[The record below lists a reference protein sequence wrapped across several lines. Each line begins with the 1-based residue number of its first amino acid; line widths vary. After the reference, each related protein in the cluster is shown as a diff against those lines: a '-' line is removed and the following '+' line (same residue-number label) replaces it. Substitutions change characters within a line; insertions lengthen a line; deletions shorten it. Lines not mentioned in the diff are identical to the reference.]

1 MSSQYNRGSG
11 ISFGL
16 SFLDVLCCG
25 LGAAVLLLL
34 IVKHGPAESSVDSE
48 GYLIQQ
54 ITRIQDQLAARTREL
69 DNLAIAVT
77 ESESKI
83 AEKVAQKQAGTA
95 IQSAQMTYYL
105 DLIKQLNAER
115 ESLKSARSQ
124 LFAAQAKKLAEEA
137 EAKKASEVI
146 DSQLTGL
153 LIRDTG
159 VVILLDASASMLS
172 RSIVEIIRLRAS
184 NQRIRQNAKK
194 WVTARESAK
203 WVYKKIA
210 DGGTY
215 QLFLFNDE
223 VRDGHGSVVNTT
235 SGVSWQNKGANV
247 LPVTDVI
254 DKTMARGAT
263 DLKSVL
269 EVVARLTPKPR
280 QVVLITDGLPT
291 LPGKSFLG
299 RLRDCPSKKRGVTP
313 IVSPVC
319 RLSVYL
325 NAVKVVEKDLVD
337 VPFDV
342 VLLPLDGDSN
352 AVYAYWL
359 LTSLSGGRLISPA
372 EGWPNA

>member
-1 MSSQYNRGSG
+1 MSNQSNRGSG

-54 ITRIQDQLAARTREL
+54 ITKIQDQLAARTREL
-69 DNLAIAVT
+69 DNLTIAVT
-77 ESESKI
+77 QSEYKI

-95 IQSAQMTYYL
+95 IQTAQMTYYL
-105 DLIKQLNAER
+105 DLVKQLNAER
-115 ESLKSARSQ
+115 QSLKSARPQ
-124 LFAAQAKKLAEEA
+124 LFAALTKKLVEDAV
-137 EAKKASEVI
+137 AKKASEAI
-146 DSQLTGL
+146 DNQLTGL
-153 LIRDTG
+153 LIKDTG

-184 NQRIRQNAKK
+184 NQRIQQNAKK

-203 WVYKKIA
+203 WVYKKIS
-210 DGGTY
+210 DGGAY

-223 VRDGHGSVVNTT
+223 VRDIHGSVVDT
-235 SGVSWQNKGANV
+235 SAGVSWQIKGANV
-247 LPVTDVI
+247 LSVTDTI
-254 DKTMARGAT
+254 DKAMPSGAT

-269 EVVARLTPKPR
+269 QVVARLIPKPR

-291 LPGKSFLG
+291 LPGKSSLG

-325 NAVKVVEKDLVD
+325 NAIKVVEKDLGG

-372 EGWPNA
+372 EGWPKA

>member
-77 ESESKI
+77 ESEFKI

-95 IQSAQMTYYL
+95 IQSARMTYYL

-115 ESLKSARSQ
+115 QSLKSARSQ
-124 LFAAQAKKLAEEA
+124 LFAAQAKKLIEEA

-184 NQRIRQNAKK
+184 NQRIQQNAKK

-210 DGGTY
+210 DSGTY

-223 VRDGHGSVVNTT
+223 VRDGRGSVVNSST
-235 SGVSWQNKGANV
+235 GVSWQNKGAKV
-247 LPVTDVI
+247 LPAIDTI
-254 DKTMARGAT
+254 DKALPRGAT

-325 NAVKVVEKDLVD
+325 NAIKVVEKDLVD

>member
-11 ISFGL
+11 VSFGL

-34 IVKHGPAESSVDSE
+34 IVKHGPAESSVDGE

-77 ESESKI
+77 ESEYKI
-83 AEKVAQKQAGTA
+83 AEKIAQKQAGSA

-115 ESLKSARSQ
+115 QSLKSARSQ
-124 LFAAQAKKLAEEA
+124 LFAAQAKKLEDEA

-153 LIRDTG
+153 LIKDTG

-184 NQRIRQNAKK
+184 NQHIQQNAKK

-203 WVYKKIA
+203 WVYKKIS
-210 DGGTY
+210 DGGNY
-215 QLFLFNDE
+215 QIFLFNDE
-223 VRDGHGSVVNTT
+223 VRDIHGRVVNTT
-235 SGVSWQNKGANV
+235 SGVSWQNKSANV
-247 LPVTDVI
+247 LPVTDAI
-254 DKTMARGAT
+254 DKAMPRGAT

-269 EVVARLTPKPR
+269 QVVARMKPEPR

-291 LPGKSFLG
+291 LPGTSSLG

-325 NAVKVVEKDLVD
+325 NAIKVVEKDLVD

-342 VLLPLDGDSN
+342 ILLPLDGDSN

-359 LTSLSGGRLISPA
+359 LSSLSGGRLISPA

>member
-54 ITRIQDQLAARTREL
+54 ITRIQDQLAAKTREL

-77 ESESKI
+77 ESEYKI

-95 IQSAQMTYYL
+95 IQSAQMKYYL

-115 ESLKSARSQ
+115 QSLKSARSQ
-124 LFAAQAKKLAEEA
+124 LFAAQAKKLLDEA
-137 EAKKASEVI
+137 EANKASEVI

-153 LIRDTG
+153 LIKDTG

-184 NQRIRQNAKK
+184 NQRIQQNAKK

-203 WVYKKIA
+203 WVYKKIS
-210 DGGTY
+210 DGGNY
-215 QLFLFNDE
+215 QLFLFNDK
-223 VRDGHGSVVNTT
+223 VRDIHGRVVNTT
-235 SGVSWQNKGANV
+235 SGVSWQNKSANV
-247 LPVTDVI
+247 LPVTDAI
-254 DKTMARGAT
+254 DKAMPRGAT

-269 EVVARLTPKPR
+269 QVVARMKPEPR

-291 LPGKSFLG
+291 LPGTSFLG

-325 NAVKVVEKDLVD
+325 NAIKVVERDLVD